1 MSTPA
6 GPHVIATTA
15 AGFERDVIERSKQVP
30 VVVDF
35 WADWC
40 SPCRMLTPVLER
52 LAEEYAGRFLLV
64 KANTEAMPEIAAAFG
79 VRSIPAVFGFR
90 DGQVQDGFVGV
101 LPETEIRAFLDR
113 LMPSPAEQLAVEARG
128 LEATEPAQ
136 AEAKYREARALD
148 PNDPR
153 PTIGLARLAVAAGR
167 LDEAATLIAELEARG
182 FLEPEAEAVKAELTL
197 KRGMQQAPG
206 GVEAARAALA
216 ADPNNLQRVLTLA
229 EALAGER
236 QYAEALEI
244 ALDLVERDRKGLGEE
259 ARKLML
265 AIFNLLAPDSDLA
278 AEYRRRLSTT
288 L

>member
-1 MSTPA
+1 MSA
-6 GPHVIATTA
+6 AGGPHIVATSS
-15 AGFERDVIERSKQVP
+15 AGFERDVIERSKEVP

-40 SPCRMLTPVLER
+40 GPCRLLTPVLER
-52 LAEEYAGRFLLV
+52 LADEYAGRFLLV
-64 KANTEAMPEIAAAFG
+64 KADTEAMPEVAAAFG

-90 DGQVQDGFVGV
+90 DGQVVDGFVGV
-101 LPETEIRAFLDR
+101 LPEAQIRDFLDR
-113 LMPSPAEQLAVEARG
+113 LMPSPAEQLTVEARA
-128 LEATEPAQ
+128 LEATDPAA
-136 AEAKYREARALD
+136 AEAKYREAQALD

-153 PTIGLARLAVAAGR
+153 PTTGLARLAMAAGR
-167 LDEAATLIAELEARG
+167 LDEAGERIAELEARG
-182 FLEPEAEAVKAELTL
+182 FLEPEAEAVQAELTL
-197 KRGMQQAPG
+197 KRGMEQAPG

-216 ADPNNLQRVLTLA
+216 ADPNNLSSALTLV

-244 ALDLVERDRKGLGEE
+244 ALGLVERDRKGVGEE

-265 AIFNLLAPDSDLA
+265 AIFNVLPPDSDLA
-278 AEYRRRLSTT
+278 ADYRRRLSTA